1 MRTFAL
7 ASLLLTS
14 LPAAAGVPLDK
25 FDARAGSVSVTGVS
39 EVPLYR
45 IREDDRLLV
54 RAKVSADRE
63 ATFLL
68 TLADTQVTISEDLA
82 KELKLK
88 VKSGNKKLV
97 NLKGEDNKFR
107 EGGEIKQTT
116 VPSFEL
122 GGLKIT
128 DLTVTVVAK
137 GADINGYAIDG
148 TLPLSVFPSQVAFA
162 AVTSKGVLRVGPAVE
177 GANLVSAVGGQAL
190 PYTSVAR
197 EKFKNKVRGYKVKGT
212 TDPYPV
218 IVEAAVGGQPVKV
231 VLGRAGMDC
240 DVTPKLDFG
249 QVPTRK
255 VGDRTYAWL
264 GTTLAGVEVAPQW
277 YLLNGGYDLQLGPQ
291 EPVQGQIC
299 GEVLNGFDLA
309 IDPVARK
316 VGLAKPGADGR
327 SDLEPTLYAALVAA
341 SEKPPAPPPADDKKK
356 AAGPVKPSPAPWKAL
371 YKAQTTRGD
380 WEGAAASARKIVE
393 IDDKDC
399 SAHLRLGSALGEG
412 GRYSDAL
419 VSFQR
424 AAELYHAWWD
434 LPVDE
439 REKISKKLKKAKTD
453 EEKAAVGHTEQPAV
467 CYTAEGSEA
476 LAYMAMGDL
485 VNVQR
490 LYVERLDLDPLVALV
505 AGNAALAQGKTGE
518 AASAYRQAIKRE
530 TVGAPLGAARVGLGL
545 ANRADWTAAAP
556 AFEEALELGERD
568 LLSVRTWL
576 DGLRRS
582 QGQDAALAAARA
594 LSNSN
599 PGSLPAAV
607 SFYREAQI
615 SGDAAAISA
624 AERRVDEAAARR
636 ERGASAGSRDAV
648 LSYYRLLR
656 RENDAARALAESA
669 LKGSSFNPIAFVVL
683 AELAAAEGQT
693 SKANEYLKQA
703 ASRGAGSPAYALI
716 TGELR

>member
-25 FDARAGSVSVTGVS
+25 FDARAGSVAVTGVS

-45 IREDDRLLV
+45 IGADDRLLV

-128 DLTVTVVAK
+128 DLTVTVVGK
-137 GADINGYAIDG
+137 GTDINGYTIEG

-162 AVTSKGVLRVGPAVE
+162 AVMSKGVLRVGPAVE

-277 YLLNGGYDLQLGPQ
+277 YLLNGGYDLQLGPH

-327 SDLEPTLYAALVAA
+327 QDLEPTLYAALVAN

-371 YKAQTTRGD
+371 YKAQVNRGELD
-380 WEGAAASARKIVE
+380 GAVTSAQKIVA

-399 SAHLRLGSALGEG
+399 AAHQRLGITLVRA
-412 GRYSDAL
+412 GRYSDA
-419 VSFQR
+419 VSSLQQ
-424 AAELYHAWWD
+424 AADLYHAWWD

-453 EEKAAVGHTEQPAV
+453 EEKAAVGHTEQASS
-467 CYTAEGSEA
+467 CFTAEGD
-476 LAYMAMGDL
+476 LAGVYMAMGDL
-485 VNVQR
+485 TNVQR
-490 LYVERLDLDPLVALV
+490 LYVERLDLDPDVALI
-505 AGNAALAQGKTGE
+505 AGNAALAMGKTQE
-518 AASAYRQAIKRE
+518 AQAAYRQAIRRE
-530 TVGAPLGAARVGLGL
+530 PVGSPSSEARLGIAL
-545 ANRADWTAAAP
+545 ANRADWVAAEP
-556 AFEEALELGERD
+556 AFTEALDMPGMGP
-568 LLSVRTWL
+568 LSLRTWA
-576 DGLRRS
+576 DSLRAAK
-582 QGQDAALAAARA
+582 GGDAALEAARA
-594 LSNSN
+594 HSNSR
-599 PGSLPAAV
+599 PDDLSAAV
-607 SFYREAQI
+607 TFYREAQLAQ
-615 SGDAAAISA
+615 SAAAISA
-624 AERRVDEAAARR
+624 AERRVDEAAARAW
-636 ERGASAGSRDAV
+636 RGQAVGERDAM
-648 LSYYRLLR
+648 LAYYRLLR
-656 RENDAARALAESA
+656 GEFDGARALAESA
-669 LKGSSFNPIAFVVL
+669 IATGEYDVIALVVL
-683 AELAAAEGQT
+683 SELAAREGQT
-693 SKANEYLKQA
+693 SKANDYLQKAVSIA
-703 ASRGAGSPAYALI
+703 AFEPVGALI
-716 TGELR
+716 AAELR